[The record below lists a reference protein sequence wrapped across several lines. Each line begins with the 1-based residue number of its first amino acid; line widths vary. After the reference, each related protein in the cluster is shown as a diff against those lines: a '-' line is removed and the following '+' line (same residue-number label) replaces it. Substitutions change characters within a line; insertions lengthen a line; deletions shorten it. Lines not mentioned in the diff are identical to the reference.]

1 LVIPQEEA
9 SAVASLVL
17 DPKPGET
24 VVDLAAAPGGK
35 TAHMAELMN
44 NEGKKSLERELP
56 IGSSSTHHA
65 QAMGR

>member
-1 LVIPQEEA
+1 LIIPQEEA

-44 NEGKKSLERELP
+44 NEGKGGASVRRTSPKSLSSR
-56 IGSSSTHHA
+56 GS
-65 QAMGR
+65 